1 MTSRHEDTR
10 PALRPAVQ
18 IDGSQGEGGGQILR
32 TAMALGAITGTP
44 LAIENIRAGR
54 AKPGL
59 MRQHLTAVRAA
70 ATICDG
76 TLTGDEL
83 HSRALSFTPG
93 QVRAGEYHFP
103 ISTAGS
109 ACLVLQ
115 TVLWP
120 LLFAGG
126 PSHVVIEGGTHN
138 PMAPPF
144 DFLAIT
150 LLPLLRRMGA
160 RVDVRLERHGFYP
173 AGGGR
178 IAVDIT
184 PGALAPIE
192 IIDAGPVRAQRARA
206 LVVNLPG
213 NIAGRELAVVR
224 EELGWPEEACRIQS
238 VTDAPGAGNVLFLEL
253 EREGIT
259 EVVTSVGERGKPA
272 ARVAGEAI
280 DEARRYLAA
289 DAPVGEHLADQ
300 LVIPM
305 ALAGGGAYRTGPL
318 TLHSRTNIDVVRR
331 FLPVEIAVEPA
342 PGAGA
347 DASADDRCVIVRFS
361 GAATR
366 PAA

>member
-1 MTSRHEDTR
+1 MGTVH
-10 PALRPAVQ
+10 

-32 TAMALGAITGTP
+32 TSLALGAITGTSVV
-44 LAIENIRAGR
+44 IENIRAGR

-70 ATICDG
+70 ATVCGG

-83 HSRALSFTPG
+83 GSRALSFTPG
-93 QVRAGEYHFP
+93 KLRAGEYRFP

-109 ACLVLQ
+109 ACLVFQ

-120 LLFAGG
+120 LLYAGG
-126 PSHVVIEGGTHN
+126 PSHVVFEGGTHN
-138 PMAPPF
+138 PKAPPF

-160 RVDVRLERHGFYP
+160 RVEARLERHGFYP

-178 IAVDIT
+178 IVVDIVDIGDVG

-192 IIDAGPVRAQRARA
+192 LLEAGPVRAQRARA
-206 LVVNLPG
+206 LVVNLTG
-213 NIAGRELAVVR
+213 KIARRELDVVR
-224 EELGWPEEACRIQS
+224 ADLGWPEEACRIES
-238 VTDAPGAGNVLFLEL
+238 ITNAPGAGNVLFLEL
-253 EREGIT
+253 ERDGIT
-259 EVVTSVGERGKPA
+259 EVVTSVGERGKLA
-272 ARVAGEAI
+272 ERVAEEAVE
-280 DEARRYLAA
+280 EARRYLAA

-318 TLHSRTNIDVVRR
+318 TLHTRTNIDVVRR
-331 FLPVEIAVEPA
+331 FLPVEISVEDA
-342 PGAGA
+342 PE
-347 DASADDRCVIVRFS
+347 ASPEAKIEAKIIRFS
-361 GAATR
+361 GQATSVSS
-366 PAA
+366 